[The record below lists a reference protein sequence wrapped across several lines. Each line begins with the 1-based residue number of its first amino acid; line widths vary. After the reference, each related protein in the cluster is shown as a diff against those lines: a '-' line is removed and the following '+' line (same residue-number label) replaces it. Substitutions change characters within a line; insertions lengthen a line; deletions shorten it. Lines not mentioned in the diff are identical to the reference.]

1 MPGLII
7 GLLILWAIVAII
19 GFAIKALLWLAIVGL
34 VFFAVTMIAGL
45 IAHARKR

>member
-7 GLLILWAIVAII
+7 GLLVLWAIVAIV

-34 VFFAVTMIAGL
+34 VFFAVTMVAGL
-45 IAHARKR
+45 VSRSRR